1 MPNYLENLI
10 RGLPGEALVIVA
22 FSEAFIKGNIANIS
36 ISFLPVYGIIVLI
49 AVFITTFIL
58 KYFATGIAKYDG
70 FKSNNGTMI
79 SLIFTLI
86 VSFQAVF
93 YSLVVVGGY
102 IITDTNISLLV
113 TFLSVIIGLILSAVA
128 TIFPKS

>member
-1 MPNYLENLI
+1 MPNYVENLI
-10 RGLPGEALVIVA
+10 RGLPGEALIIVA
-22 FSEAFIKGNIANIS
+22 FSEAFIKQNLANIS
-36 ISFLPVYGIIVLI
+36 MSLLPVYGIIVLI

-70 FKSNNGTMI
+70 FKINNGTII

-86 VSFQAVF
+86 VSFQAFF

-102 IITDTNISLLV
+102 IFTDTNISLLV
-113 TFLSVIIGLILSAVA
+113 TFLSIIIGLILSAVA

>member
-1 MPNYLENLI
+1 MTNYLENLI
-10 RGLPGEALVIVA
+10 RGLPGEALIIVA
-22 FSEAFIKGNIANIS
+22 FGEAFIKQNVENIS
-36 ISFLPVYGIIVLI
+36 SDFLPAYGIIILI
-49 AVFITTFIL
+49 AVFITTFVL

-70 FKSNNGTMI
+70 FKSNNGTTI

-86 VSFQAVF
+86 VSFQAVS

-102 IITDTNISLLV
+102 IISNTDIALLV

>member
-1 MPNYLENLI
+1 MPNYVENLI
-10 RGLPGEALVIVA
+10 RGLPGEALIIVA
-22 FSEAFIKGNIANIS
+22 FSEAFIKQNLANIS
-36 ISFLPVYGIIVLI
+36 MSLLPVYGIIVLI

-58 KYFATGIAKYDG
+58 KYFATGIAKFDG
-70 FKSNNGTMI
+70 FKINNGTTI

-86 VSFQAVF
+86 VSFQAVC

-102 IITDTNISLLV
+102 IIADTDISLLV
-113 TFLSVIIGLILSAVA
+113 TFLSIIIGLILSVIA

>member
-1 MPNYLENLI
+1 MTNYLENLI
-10 RGLPGEALVIVA
+10 RGLPGEALIILA
-22 FSEAFIKGNIANIS
+22 FSEAFIRQNLENIS
-36 ISFLPVYGIIVLI
+36 SVFLPIYAIVVLI

-58 KYFATGIAKYDG
+58 KYFATGIAKYNG
-70 FKSNNGTMI
+70 FKANNGTTL

-86 VSFQAVF
+86 VSFQAVC

-102 IITDTNISLLV
+102 LITDTGIQLLV
-113 TFLSVIIGLILSAVA
+113 IFLSVIIGLILSAVA

>member
-10 RGLPGEALVIVA
+10 RGLPGEALVIVS
-22 FSEAFIKGNIANIS
+22 FGEAFIKQNVENIS
-36 ISFLPVYGIIVLI
+36 SNFLPAYGIIILV
-49 AVFITTFIL
+49 AVFIITFVL
-58 KYFATGIAKYDG
+58 KYFATGIAKFDG

-79 SLIFTLI
+79 GLIFTLI
-86 VSFQAVF
+86 VSFQAVS

-102 IITDTNISLLV
+102 IFTNTDIALLV
-113 TFLSVIIGLILSAVA
+113 TFIGVIIGLILSAVA

>member
-10 RGLPGEALVIVA
+10 RGLPGEALIIVA
-22 FSEAFIKGNIANIS
+22 FGEAFIKQNIENIS
-36 ISFLPVYGIIVLI
+36 SVFLPAYGIIILI
-49 AVFITTFIL
+49 AVFITTFVL
-58 KYFATGIAKYDG
+58 KYFVTGIAKYDG
-70 FKSNNGTMI
+70 FKSNNGSTI
-79 SLIFTLI
+79 GLIFTLI
-86 VSFQAVF
+86 VSFQAVS

-102 IITDTNISLLV
+102 IIANTDISLIV

>member
-1 MPNYLENLI
+1 MTNYLENLI
-10 RGLPGEALVIVA
+10 RGLPGEALIIVA
-22 FSEAFIKGNIANIS
+22 FSEAFIKQNLANIS
-36 ISFLPVYGIIVLI
+36 SSFLPVYGIVVLI

-58 KYFATGIAKYDG
+58 KYFVTGIAKYDG
-70 FKSNNGTMI
+70 FKSNNGSTI

-86 VSFQAVF
+86 VSFQAVC

-102 IITDTNISLLV
+102 IITDTNILLLV
-113 TFLSVIIGLILSAVA
+113 TFLGIIIGLILSAIA

>member
-1 MPNYLENLI
+1 MTNYLENLI
-10 RGLPGEALVIVA
+10 RGLPGEALIIVA
-22 FSEAFIKGNIANIS
+22 FSEAFIKQNLENIS
-36 ISFLPVYGIIVLI
+36 SSFLPIYGIIVLI

-58 KYFATGIAKYDG
+58 KYFVTGIAKYDD
-70 FKSNNGTMI
+70 FKSNNGSMI

-86 VSFQAVF
+86 VSLQAVS

-102 IITDTNISLLV
+102 IIADTDISLLV
-113 TFLSVIIGLILSAVA
+113 TFLSVIIGLILSAIA